1 MSHLVISLQ
10 IINIKK
16 TLQTKYGFFSFPE
29 LNKLQVL
36 EKIINLSKSML
47 MKCLLLVRTVI

>member
-29 LNKLQVL
+29 LNKVQVL